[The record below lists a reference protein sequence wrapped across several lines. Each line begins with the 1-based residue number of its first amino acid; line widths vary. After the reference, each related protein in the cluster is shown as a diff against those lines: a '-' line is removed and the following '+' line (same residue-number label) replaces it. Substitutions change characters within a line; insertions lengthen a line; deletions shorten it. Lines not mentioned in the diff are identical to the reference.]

1 MHPASQP
8 ARAVVGVRW
17 GGVNTLMARGQKLP
31 VGGMR
36 TLAAV
41 VRGTMLR
48 GLDELEFR
56 FTPAF
61 ERRRDAR
68 VAAGVF
74 AASVGLLCAGV
85 FGAFAV
91 GGAPSVID
99 VHRGPVAEAA
109 EAGPASGPAE
119 VVDGPPGGSGR
130 DRAGRGRLA
139 AGAKAAAAPTTT
151 AQPAPAPVAPP
162 GVAVLDGGRG
172 ALPIGKGMWIWMHDR
187 ASGGDPVAI
196 VERAKV
202 WGLTHIYVRTAT
214 YKEGFMAGPFLDRL
228 LPVAHANGIR
238 VYGWDFPYMTRPGDD
253 VNRALAAITYRT
265 PDGHRID
272 GFAPDIETKHEG
284 VNESL
289 EHMTAYV
296 TWLRQNVGDDYPLIA
311 VIPNP
316 TPGRVARG
324 YPFAQI
330 VAPFDAVAPMVYWMD
345 RDPAAEV
352 TQAIGYLKQFG
363 KPVFP
368 VGQAYDGSID
378 GGAGGMPSRDALIR
392 FMQAA
397 DAAGADSVSFWSWQH
412 ASEEAWNAIGDA
424 MEFRLGHGGPEEL
437 RPSMIRAYQLE
448 LSRLGFPVGV
458 SGEWTLETVQAV
470 SAFQRSVGLPQT
482 GVIDFETR
490 RALLAPI
497 AAKVRPY
504 GH

>member
-1 MHPASQP
+1 
-8 ARAVVGVRW
+8 VVVAGCRTVAC
-17 GGVNTLMARGQKLP
+17 VLRGI
-31 VGGMR
+31 VGQ
-36 TLAAV
+36 
-41 VRGTMLR
+41 
-48 GLDELEFR
+48 GLDELEYQ

-61 ERRRDAR
+61 ARRRDAR
-68 VAAGVF
+68 IAAGLF
-74 AASVGLLCAGV
+74 ATSVGLLCASILGLV
-85 FGAFAV
+85 AV
-91 GGAPSVID
+91 AGGMATVD
-99 VHRGPVAEAA
+99 VDPIPVRTA
-109 EAGPASGPAE
+109 
-119 VVDGPPGGSGR
+119 
-130 DRAGRGRLA
+130 LA
-139 AGAKAAAAPTTT
+139 AGNAPAAPSADIDASPAGTGRERAARGRSGSAAAAPKAKPTATT
-151 AQPAPAPVAPP
+151 APPAPAPTPPP
-162 GVAVLDGGRG
+162 GVTILEGSRG

-202 WGLTHIYVRTAT
+202 WGLTHVYVRTAT

-238 VYGWDFPYMTRPGDD
+238 VYGWDFPYMSRPGDD

-272 GFAPDIETKHEG
+272 GFAPDIETKFEG
-284 VNESL
+284 VNESV

-296 TWLRQNVGDDYPLIA
+296 TWLRQNVGNDYPLIA

-330 VAPFDAVAPMVYWMD
+330 VAPFDAVAPMVYWMG

-352 TQAIGYLKQFG
+352 SAAIAYLKQFG

-378 GGAGGMPSRDALIR
+378 GGAGGMPSRDTLIR

-412 ASEEAWNAIGDA
+412 ASPEAWNAISDA
-424 MEFRLGHGGPEEL
+424 MEFRLGHGGPDAL
-437 RPSMIRAYQLE
+437 RPSMVRAYQLE

-458 SGEWTLETVQAV
+458 TGEWSVETVQAV

>member
-1 MHPASQP
+1 MFV
-8 ARAVVGVRW
+8 AV
-17 GGVNTLMARGQKLP
+17 LRGI
-31 VGGMR
+31 V
-36 TLAAV
+36 T
-41 VRGTMLR
+41 R
-48 GLDELEFR
+48 GLDELEYR

-68 VAAGVF
+68 IAAGLF
-74 AASVGLLCAGV
+74 ATTVGLLCSAVIGLVAVAG
-85 FGAFAV
+85 G
-91 GGAPSVID
+91 PSIID
-99 VHRGPVAEAA
+99 IDRVPLREAAAGSAASAAAEQVDELPPGVPRDHAARRRGP
-109 EAGPASGPAE
+109 
-119 VVDGPPGGSGR
+119 
-130 DRAGRGRLA
+130 
-139 AGAKAAAAPTTT
+139 KAAAPVAAAPATI
-151 AQPAPAPVAPP
+151 APPAPAPVAPP
-162 GVAVLDGGRG
+162 GVTILDGGRG

-196 VERAKV
+196 VERAKL
-202 WGLTHIYVRTAT
+202 WGITHLYVRTAT

-284 VNESL
+284 VNESV

-330 VAPFDAVAPMVYWMD
+330 IAPFDAVAPMVYWMD

-352 TQAIGYLKQFG
+352 TAAINWLKQFG

-424 MEFRLGHGGPEEL
+424 MEFRLGHGGPEAL

-448 LSRLGFPVGV
+448 LSRLGFPVGA
-458 SGEWTLETVQAV
+458 SGEWTPETLQAV

-490 RALLAPI
+490 RALLAPV
-497 AAKVRPY
+497 AAKVRPH